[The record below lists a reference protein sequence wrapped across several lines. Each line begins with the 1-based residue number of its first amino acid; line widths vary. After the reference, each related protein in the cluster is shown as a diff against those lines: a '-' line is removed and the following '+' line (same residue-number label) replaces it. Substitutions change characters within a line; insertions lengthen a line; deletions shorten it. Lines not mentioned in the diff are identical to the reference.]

1 MGYAFNASIY
11 VVGWGDAV
19 QVIDIWFQAQE
30 ELDCGIYRHWG
41 DFEARRTYLHDQIVV
56 GLDAGVRGGGVD
68 GVHIGSFQRGK
79 GVIKTIA
86 DFLAPVNLSRD
97 FQSMDFRASGAGLSG
112 LDVREKLAG
121 VTGENRMELLIT
133 FISLGQVPGAS

>member
-1 MGYAFNASIY
+1 MCYAFNASIY

-30 ELDCGIYRHWG
+30 ELDCGIYRNWG

-68 GVHIGSFQRGK
+68 GVHIGSKYSRQ
-79 GVIKTIA
+79 IIA
-86 DFLAPVNLSRD
+86 L
-97 FQSMDFRASGAGLSG
+97 
-112 LDVREKLAG
+112 VRQLTVHPSATPSQYR
-121 VTGENRMELLIT
+121 VV
-133 FISLGQVPGAS
+133 S

>member
-1 MGYAFNASIY
+1 MCYAFNASIY

-30 ELDCGIYRHWG
+30 ELDCGIYRNWG

-68 GVHIGSFQRGK
+68 GVHIGSFQCRW
-79 GVIKTIA
+79 TSS
-86 DFLAPVNLSRD
+86 L
-97 FQSMDFRASGAGLSG
+97 FQHSHATRFERPLSG
-112 LDVREKLAG
+112 QCDMSRVRLCLYQYKQE
-121 VTGENRMELLIT
+121 
-133 FISLGQVPGAS
+133 S

>member
-41 DFEARRTYLHDQIVV
+41 DFKARRTYLHDQIVV
-56 GLDAGVRGGGVD
+56 GLDIYILYIYIYINEAKSGPYFD
-68 GVHIGSFQRGK
+68 
-79 GVIKTIA
+79 
-86 DFLAPVNLSRD
+86 LS
-97 FQSMDFRASGAGLSG
+97 
-112 LDVREKLAG
+112 
-121 VTGENRMELLIT
+121 
-133 FISLGQVPGAS
+133 